1 MVIGLTGGIGTGK
14 STVARRLVEKGY
26 RVIDADMISRSIIEK
41 DEVIKEIL
49 EKIDKDLFEN
59 GKINRKKLAQI
70 VFKDEKKLDVLNSIM
85 HPLIIREMKNEI
97 EKQRKIYDIVIV
109 DMPLIFEMK
118 IEKEFD
124 VILLVYASKQVQIK
138 RIVQRDGRTEEEA
151 ESIINSQIDLEFKR
165 KRSDYILE
173 NNGTLEHL
181 YAKTD
186 KILKEIEK
194 DIHFRKLSI

>member
-85 HPLIIREMKNEI
+85 HPLIIREMKKEI
-97 EKQRKIYDIVIV
+97 EKQIKIYDIVIV

-181 YAKTD
+181 YAETD
-186 KILKEIEK
+186 KILKKIEK
-194 DIHFRKLSI
+194 RHTF

>member
-26 RVIDADMISRSIIEK
+26 RVIDADVISRSIIEK

-85 HPLIIREMKNEI
+85 HPLIIREMKKEI

>member
-85 HPLIIREMKNEI
+85 HPLIIREMKKEI
-97 EKQRKIYDIVIV
+97 EKQIKIYDIVIV

-151 ESIINSQIDLEFKR
+151 ESIINSQIDLEFKI

>member
-1 MVIGLTGGIGTGK
+1 
-14 STVARRLVEKGY
+14 
-26 RVIDADMISRSIIEK
+26 
-41 DEVIKEIL
+41 
-49 EKIDKDLFEN
+49 
-59 GKINRKKLAQI
+59 
-70 VFKDEKKLDVLNSIM
+70 
-85 HPLIIREMKNEI
+85 
-97 EKQRKIYDIVIV
+97 
-109 DMPLIFEMK
+109 MPLIFEMK

>member
-26 RVIDADMISRSIIEK
+26 RVIDADVISRSIIEK

-85 HPLIIREMKNEI
+85 HPLIIREMKKEI
-97 EKQRKIYDIVIV
+97 EKQIKT
-109 DMPLIFEMK
+109 LI
-118 IEKEFD
+118 
-124 VILLVYASKQVQIK
+124 L
-138 RIVQRDGRTEEEA
+138 
-151 ESIINSQIDLEFKR
+151 
-165 KRSDYILE
+165 
-173 NNGTLEHL
+173 
-181 YAKTD
+181 
-186 KILKEIEK
+186 
-194 DIHFRKLSI
+194 

>member
-26 RVIDADMISRSIIEK
+26 RVIDADVISRSIIEK

-85 HPLIIREMKNEI
+85 HPLIIREMKKEI
-97 EKQRKIYDIVIV
+97 EKQIKIYDIVIV

-151 ESIINSQIDLEFKR
+151 ENIINSQIDLEFKR

>member
-85 HPLIIREMKNEI
+85 HPWIIREMKKEI

-118 IEKEFD
+118 IEKEFE

>member
-85 HPLIIREMKNEI
+85 HPLIIREMKKEI
-97 EKQRKIYDIVIV
+97 EKQIKIYDIVIV

-173 NNGTLEHL
+173 NNGTLEYL

>member
-26 RVIDADMISRSIIEK
+26 RVIDADVISRSIIEK

-85 HPLIIREMKNEI
+85 HPLIIREMKKEI
-97 EKQRKIYDIVIV
+97 EKQIKIYDIVIV

>member
-85 HPLIIREMKNEI
+85 HPLIIREMKKEI
-97 EKQRKIYDIVIV
+97 EKQIKIYDIVIV